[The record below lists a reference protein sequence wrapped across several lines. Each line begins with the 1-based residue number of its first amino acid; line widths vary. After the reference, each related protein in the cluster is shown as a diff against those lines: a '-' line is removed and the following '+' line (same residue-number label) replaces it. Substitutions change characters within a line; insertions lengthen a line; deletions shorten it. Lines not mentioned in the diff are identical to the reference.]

1 MSVEEAQAWQSH
13 RSLEGSGFRTTRQ
26 AITRLRHSATT
37 SQGFDWDL
45 ALQAEAFLQQ
55 IDPVVEQLRD
65 ELPQAGYDRRGLGQ
79 LIGQLMQFQ
88 EDALGVNVSAN
99 ARRSL
104 LKSRGLVFCVACR
117 CKRGLLRLRPRHA

>member
-1 MSVEEAQAWQSH
+1 MAEPPKSGRVRLQDYEASAYLTATFRSH
-13 RSLEGSGFRTTRQ
+13 VV
-26 AITRLRHSATT
+26 I
-37 SQGFDWDL
+37 GFDLDP

-65 ELPQAGYDRRGLGQ
+65 ELPQAGYDRRGVGQ

-99 ARRSL
+99 ETGMARFAL
-104 LKSRGLVFCVACR
+104 
-117 CKRGLLRLRPRHA
+117 HAAVSVLFPTTA